1 LRRKAVAAAVV
12 AGVATAGVVSLG
24 LHDPTRCHA
33 RGALPD
39 PGCTPGIVLTT
50 DAYAVC
56 TPGYSAS
63 VRNVPTAVKLAV
75 RRSYGAPLHPA
86 AGTYEV
92 DHLVSLELGGSNDA
106 HNLWPEPA
114 PGFHV
119 KDGVENRLHALVC
132 SGKMTLVEAQSRIA
146 GNWQTAV
153 R

>member
-1 LRRKAVAAAVV
+1 MRRRAVAAV
-12 AGVATAGVVSLG
+12 TAGAAAAGLVSLS
-24 LHDPTRCHA
+24 LHSPTRCQAH
-33 RGALPD
+33 GALPD
-39 PGCTPGIVLTT
+39 SGCTPGIVLTT
-50 DAYAVC
+50 DARAVC
-56 TPGYSAS
+56 RPGYSAT

-75 RRSYGAPLHPA
+75 RKSYGAPLHPA

-119 KDGVENRLHALVC
+119 KDGVENRLHAQVC
-132 SGKMTLVEAQSRIA
+132 SGKMTLAEAQRRIA
-146 GNWQTAV
+146 DNWQTAV